1 VREGE
6 KEKYKSR
13 RSTRKKTR
21 IDTQRKTGKREK
33 TGSFGENM
41 LRQTSKANKEK
52 DKNGTV
58 QKLNNFSIALNN
70 FNEMLC

>member
-1 VREGE
+1 M
-6 KEKYKSR
+6 KKR
-13 RSTRKKTR
+13 RGKTCCL
-21 IDTQRKTGKREK
+21 
-33 TGSFGENM
+33 GENM

-58 QKLNNFSIALNN
+58 KNLNNFSIALNN